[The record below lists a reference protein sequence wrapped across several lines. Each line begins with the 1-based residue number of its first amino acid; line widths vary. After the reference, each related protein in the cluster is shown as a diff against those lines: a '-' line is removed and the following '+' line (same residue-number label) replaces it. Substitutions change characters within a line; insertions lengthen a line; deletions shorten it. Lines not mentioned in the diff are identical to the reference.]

1 MNSDL
6 GNGSFWVEIRD
17 AKHVDRCSLKDLH
30 VHKFDRINWRL
41 ISRDVYSFFW
51 KCLQM
56 VVSES
61 SFHSYVCHRKPAG
74 LHALRA
80 SCYTGLAKLFF
91 RRGRCWKRPRL
102 KFEQEH
108 CQTQWSEKAKTPG
121 WRRHGQ
127 CDVIGS
133 ECQVLEAAECS
144 WFRLHALGLLW
155 KISFEV
161 ISADHKHFKS
171 VSVAWPCMIAGRH
184 QLSLISVSKPRAYA
198 CSLRW
203 FGGLIHGMG
212 LYMGGL
218 ILRH

>member
-6 GNGSFWVEIRD
+6 GNGSFWVKVRD
-17 AKHVDRCSLKDLH
+17 AKHVDRCSLRSTCTQVWLHQLTSDL
-30 VHKFDRINWRL
+30 KRCLL
-41 ISRDVYSFFW
+41 IW

-61 SFHSYVCHRKPAG
+61 SFRSYVCHRRHAG

-80 SCYTGLAKLFF
+80 SCYTGLTKLFV
-91 RRGRCWKRPRL
+91 RRGRCWKCPRL

-108 CQTQWSEKAKTPG
+108 CQTQWSEMAKTPG
-121 WRRHGQ
+121 RRRHSQ
-127 CDVIGS
+127 CDVIAS
-133 ECQVLEAAECS
+133 ERQVLEAAECP

-155 KISFEV
+155 KLSFEV

-171 VSVAWPCMIAGRH
+171 VSVAWPCKIAGRH
-184 QLSLISVSKPRAYA
+184 QLSLISVSKPRACA